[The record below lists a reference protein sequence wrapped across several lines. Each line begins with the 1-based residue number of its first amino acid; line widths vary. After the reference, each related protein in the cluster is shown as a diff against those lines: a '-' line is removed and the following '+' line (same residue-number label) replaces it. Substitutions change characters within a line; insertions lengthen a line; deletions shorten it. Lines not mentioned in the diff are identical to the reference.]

1 MGLVQQSSPKCLS
14 SVGWILLSVPWGSA
28 EGITALALWQL
39 LRNKQTVTFN
49 ILLSFSEYCWE
60 LPLQMRIMHSW
71 KALTSETI
79 TSAGSRLTFHKVSV
93 KKHTFWTFNFF
104 NWQRFCKSSVW
115 REDWSEYIICITS
128 VVRLQMGDIFSL
140 RIAQILWKSSVT
152 FSILGCIQ
160 LSNWDEVFFA
170 AWKQEKQG

>member
-1 MGLVQQSSPKCLS
+1 MPVIGGVNLTVCALGFCWRDYGPSP
-14 SVGWILLSVPWGSA
+14 VA
-28 EGITALALWQL
+28 ATQ
-39 LRNKQTVTFN
+39 KQANSYFN
-49 ILLSFSEYCWE
+49 ILLSFSEHCWE

-79 TSAGSRLTFHKVSV
+79 TSAGSRLTFHKVSLQ
-93 KKHTFWTFNFF
+93 KHTFWTFHFF

-128 VVRLQMGDIFSL
+128 VVRLQIGDIVSL
-140 RIAQILWKSSVT
+140 RIAQILWKLSVT

-160 LSNWDEVFFA
+160 SSNWDEVFFA